1 MGDIFFSRG
10 TEVVARESLGSRMG
24 FILVAAGCAIGLGN
38 VWRFPYITG
47 AYGGAWFVI
56 IFLLCMLAVI
66 PIMVAE
72 FAIGRASQKNLGGAF
87 RVLEPQ
93 GTHWHKFGWI
103 SLVGCYLLLMF
114 YTVITGWLL
123 LYCWHMAT
131 GTFSGMSPSG
141 VQDFFAATLAS
152 PKAMILG
159 MTLSVGFGFVV
170 CWLGLQAGVER
181 IVKILMAGLFLILT
195 ALVIKCLT
203 LEGAGEGVSFF
214 LMPNLDRMRE
224 TGLLPIIS
232 AALTQAFFS
241 LSVGIGSMTVFGSY
255 LKRERSLFGEAL
267 IIASL
272 NFLVSILAGLVI
284 FPACFT
290 YNVAPAA
297 GPGLVFVS
305 LPNIFASMTAGSF
318 WGTLFFVFLS
328 FAAVTTVIGVFEN
341 LVSFCMDIFGLTRKK
356 SAVVNGICLWLLSLP
371 CALGFNVWSSFQPF
385 GPGSSVL
392 DLEDFV
398 LSNNL
403 LPFGATLLVLFCSL
417 RCGWG
422 WHGFEEETNAGSGL
436 KMHKG
441 LRLYLRWI
449 LPAIILF
456 LFIVGYVDKFSK

>member
-1 MGDIFFSRG
+1 M
-10 TEVVARESLGSRMG
+10 
-24 FILVAAGCAIGLGN
+24 N
-38 VWRFPYITG
+38 
-47 AYGGAWFVI
+47 
-56 IFLLCMLAVI
+56 
-66 PIMVAE
+66 
-72 FAIGRASQKNLGGAF
+72 
-87 RVLEPQ
+87 
-93 GTHWHKFGWI
+93 
-103 SLVGCYLLLMF
+103 
-114 YTVITGWLL
+114 
-123 LYCWHMAT
+123 
-131 GTFSGMSPSG
+131 
-141 VQDFFAATLAS
+141 
-152 PKAMILG
+152 
-159 MTLSVGFGFVV
+159 
-170 CWLGLQAGVER
+170 
-181 IVKILMAGLFLILT
+181 
-195 ALVIKCLT
+195 
-203 LEGAGEGVSFF
+203 
-214 LMPNLDRMRE
+214 
-224 TGLLPIIS
+224 
-232 AALTQAFFS
+232 
-241 LSVGIGSMTVFGSY
+241 
-255 LKRERSLFGEAL
+255 
-267 IIASL
+267 
-272 NFLVSILAGLVI
+272 